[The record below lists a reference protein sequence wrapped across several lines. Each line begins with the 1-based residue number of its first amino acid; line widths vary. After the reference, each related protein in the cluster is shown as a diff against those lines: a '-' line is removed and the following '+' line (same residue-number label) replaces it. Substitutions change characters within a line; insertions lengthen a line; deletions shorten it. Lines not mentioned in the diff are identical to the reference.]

1 MKHLII
7 IILLFTCATS
17 NAQVNL
23 VLNPSLEKYNH
34 CPDHLDDIKYANN
47 WSQLD
52 TIWSPPDWIHDY
64 SCGFPEY
71 CNVCGIASGG
81 VPFNGF
87 YYNFPHSGLGMAQ
100 MYVYLIPYAIFGL
113 DTCSRDYLQG
123 KLTTHLIAGESY
135 CISFYIALE
144 QGSTFAVNHVGAY
157 LDDGTI
163 DTTHKYGSP
172 QSQYTPQ
179 VSSSS
184 IVLDTTTMDSMR
196 YGLSWWGKWVKLQGS
211 FISNGNEKFIT
222 IGNFSDYSH
231 TSALLLKDTTGSAAM
246 GNHLYSIYLVDDISV
261 IRSDAR
267 PNAGPNQSIPVG
279 GVDSVIIGDT
289 LDTYLPVYWY
299 VNGVKI
305 DSNKASIKV
314 RPDTTTTY
322 VIGLSLC
329 GGGGEAPGYDTVT
342 VYVGSLVTSLSPLV
356 TMKPLI
362 YPNPAANQITI
373 AQALGTILTITDLPG
388 REVLRTNLNSNI
400 EQVDLSALLPGVYMV
415 QVSNPATGEKVVKRV
430 VKE

>member
-7 IILLFTCATS
+7 IILLFTCAVS

-23 VLNPSLEKYNH
+23 VLNANLEQYSH
-34 CPDHLDDIKYANN
+34 CPDEIDEIKYATN

-52 TIWSPPDWIHDY
+52 TNWSPPDWAHDY

-71 CNVCGIASGG
+71 CNVCGAGPG
-81 VPFNGF
+81 CAVPYNGF
-87 YYNFPHSGLGMAQ
+87 YYNYPHSGKGMAQ
-100 MYVYLIPYAIFGL
+100 LTMYSNPLFGS
-113 DTCSRDYLQG
+113 DRCSRDYMQG
-123 KLTTHLIAGESY
+123 KLLANLIPGQSY
-135 CISFYIALE
+135 CVSFYVAIE
-144 QGSTFAVNHVGAY
+144 QGSTYAVNHIGAY

-163 DTTHKYGSP
+163 DTTHLYGTP
-172 QSQYTPQ
+172 QTQYTPQ
-179 VSSSS
+179 IYSTSVMYDTVS
-184 IVLDTTTMDSMR
+184 MDSMR
-196 YGLSWWGKWVKLQGS
+196 YGFTWWGKWVKIQGS
-211 FISNGNEKFIT
+211 FIANGNEKFIT
-222 IGNFSDYSH
+222 IGNFSDLAH
-231 TSALLLKDTTGSAAM
+231 TSAIAIQDTIGEYLLMASLFA
-246 GNHLYSIYLVDDISV
+246 YYLVDDISV

-267 PNAGPNQSIPVG
+267 PNAGPNHSIPIG

-314 RPDTTTTY
+314 KPDTTTTY

-329 GGGGEAPGYDTVT
+329 GGGGEATVYDTVT

-415 QVSNPATGEKVVKRV
+415 QVCNPSTGEKVVKRV